1 MVSRRLTLAG
11 AILAMAACAPSP
23 ATDRD
28 PGEAAGGATPQQQ
41 VAVACA
47 PSENMPVA
55 GRASPYDSTAFNLA
69 GQRSLVCYGR
79 PSVRERTIFGD
90 LVPYGEIWRTG
101 ANEPTT
107 IHLPVAAT
115 IAGVDVEPGSYA
127 LYTVPGEQ
135 EWEIVI
141 NSSTNQWGIESQYSS
156 VESQEVGRGSVPA
169 EATDAPVETFEI
181 RAEQQGDAAELVLEW
196 ENTRVRVP
204 VQAR

>member
-1 MVSRRLTLAG
+1 MGDTSGAG
-11 AILAMAACAPSP
+11 P
-23 ATDRD
+23 A
-28 PGEAAGGATPQQQ
+28 
-41 VAVACA
+41 
-47 PSENMPVA
+47 
-55 GRASPYDSTAFNLA
+55 
-69 GQRSLVCYGR
+69 
-79 PSVRERTIFGD
+79 
-90 LVPYGEIWRTG
+90 
-101 ANEPTT
+101 
-107 IHLPVAAT
+107 PVAAT